1 MRQGPSLPA
10 DLDAGATTRG
20 AVAGVTGG
28 DHLHPERIRA
38 LVVRRGAGPAQR
50 IQAVL
55 RRTQGCSCE
64 SRHLKN
70 HPRAAIQF
78 RQGKGHGRPF
88 GCHLDLGTGSYVGA
102 PGYGELLA
110 IAAENDWRLRRSSR
124 SAESTTRCATTGS
137 RARAGGAGAGSSG
150 SCDAGTSGSA
160 GTGSCASGATGTTRA
175 AEAAAAAKSQ
185 ASDIALAHGSVPG
198 GLDLT
203 GFRVDG
209 DAVVDAVVDENVGI
223 GTTAERAVLV
233 SVRRG
238 LIGRTA
244 SIVAGPLAVVRHRR
258 EIHRLGVDEF
268 QALEGV
274 IGADP
279 EAAKQQVRDGSRL
292 ASGVV
297 LVIPKGGIHHVMTVV
312 VVFVAADREI
322 RQFALR
328 QAATVSLFRVSR
340 GVADVLGFAHE
351 QRVDDL

>member
-55 RRTQGCSCE
+55 RRTRGCSGE

-110 IAAENDWRLRRSSR
+110 IAAKNDWRLRRSSR
-124 SAESTTRCATTGS
+124 SAESTTRCA
-137 RARAGGAGAGSSG
+137 RAGSARAGSSG

-160 GTGSCASGATGTTRA
+160 GTGSCASGSTCTTSA
-175 AEAAAAAKSQ
+175 AETAAAAKSQ
-185 ASDIALAHGSVPG
+185 APDIALAHGSVPG

-203 GFRVDG
+203 GLCVDC

-223 GTTAERAVLV
+223 GTTA
-233 SVRRG
+233 
-238 LIGRTA
+238 
-244 SIVAGPLAVVRHRR
+244 
-258 EIHRLGVDEF
+258 
-268 QALEGV
+268 
-274 IGADP
+274 
-279 EAAKQQVRDGSRL
+279 
-292 ASGVV
+292 
-297 LVIPKGGIHHVMTVV
+297 
-312 VVFVAADREI
+312 
-322 RQFALR
+322 
-328 QAATVSLFRVSR
+328 
-340 GVADVLGFAHE
+340 
-351 QRVDDL
+351 